1 VIALILKHKAVPET
15 LMLKR
20 VPYFVG
26 IVILGAAVAW
36 VLTEP
41 RHADFEEITS
51 LTPDLARGEYVY
63 TVGGCASCH
72 AGTDGK
78 AEALTGGMAFQTTF
92 GIFYAPNISSDPD
105 NGIGTWSALNLAD
118 AVLHGTSPQ
127 GEHYYPAFPYTSYA
141 KMTPADVVSLHAYLM
156 TLPAATV
163 PSKAHDVGFPFNIR
177 RTLGGWKLLFGSS
190 VNDWVVTDPN
200 MTPEDVQGRYLV
212 EALGHCGA
220 CHTPRTAL
228 GGMDRSKWLGGAPNP
243 SGKGKIPN
251 ITPGTLTWSTED
263 IAYYLESG
271 FTPDFDAVGGHM
283 AHVVD
288 NFAKLDTADRMA
300 VANYLKRVSPV
311 E

>member
-1 VIALILKHKAVPET
+1 
-15 LMLKR
+15 MLKL
-20 VPYFVG
+20 VTYTLG
-26 IVILGAAVAW
+26 TVILGAAVAW

-41 RHADFEEITS
+41 RHADIEVIASFA
-51 LTPDLARGEYVY
+51 PDLTRGEYVY
-63 TVGGCASCH
+63 TAGGCASCH
-72 AGTDGK
+72 AGEDGK
-78 AEALTGGMAFQTTF
+78 AEALTGGMAFASAF
-92 GIFYAPNISSDPD
+92 GTFYAPNISSDPD
-105 NGIGTWSALNLAD
+105 HGIGTWSALNLAD

-141 KMTPADVVSLHAYLM
+141 KMDPSDVVSLHAYMM
-156 TLPAATV
+156 TLPASTT

-190 VNDWVVTDPN
+190 ANGWVVTDPN
-200 MTPEDVQGRYLV
+200 MTPEDLQGRYLV
-212 EALGHCGA
+212 ESLAHCGA
-220 CHTPRTAL
+220 CHTPRNAL

-243 SGKGKIPN
+243 SGQGTIPN

-271 FTPDFDAVGGHM
+271 FTPEFDSVGGHM
-283 AHVVD
+283 AHVID
-288 NFAKLDTADRMA
+288 NFSKLDATDRMN